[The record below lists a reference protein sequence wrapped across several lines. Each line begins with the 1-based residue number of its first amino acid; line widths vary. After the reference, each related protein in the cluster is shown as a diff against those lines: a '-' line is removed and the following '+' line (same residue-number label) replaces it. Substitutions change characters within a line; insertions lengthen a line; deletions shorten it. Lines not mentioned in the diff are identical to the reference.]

1 MKFKIS
7 WNQVKGLAD
16 AYRKHPEKCM
26 RTLQITGETIAED
39 LEAKAKKNIKWTNR
53 TYQARDSIAGSCEA
67 TATNVT
73 IKLEGEAYED
83 EDKKNINIQINNN
96 GKTLNE
102 DFYTLLILKNDKSD
116 LINKDMKCLID
127 DKRYEILSID
137 NELDIYYIIKLK
149 LLVEGDNYEV

>member
-26 RTLQITGETIAED
+26 RTLQVTGEVIAED

-53 TYQARDSIAGSCEA
+53 TYQARDSIRGSCET

-73 IKLEGEAYED
+73 VKLEGEAY
-83 EDKKNINIQINNN
+83 
-96 GKTLNE
+96 
-102 DFYTLLILKNDKSD
+102 
-116 LINKDMKCLID
+116 D
-127 DKRYEILSID
+127 DKDREYFQYLEFAKKKKYAILEPTIKDNRQEAINRYANALKSVD
-137 NELDIYYIIKLK
+137 LDI
-149 LLVEGDNYEV
+149 

>member
-26 RTLQITGETIAED
+26 RTLQVTGEVIAED

-53 TYQARDSIAGSCEA
+53 TYQARDSIRGSCET

-73 IKLEGEAYED
+73 VKLEGEAY
-83 EDKKNINIQINNN
+83 
-96 GKTLNE
+96 
-102 DFYTLLILKNDKSD
+102 
-116 LINKDMKCLID
+116 D
-127 DKRYEILSID
+127 DKDREYFQYQEFAKKKKYAILEPTIKDNRQEAINRYANALKSVD
-137 NELDIYYIIKLK
+137 LDI
-149 LLVEGDNYEV
+149 